1 MSLLGSLSRG
11 AGMARLADARAGAGA
26 AAGALVWALADR
38 SSLATRVAS
47 PSGRFDHPATNPVID
62 PVGGADRGAEV
73 TLKSSA

>member
-11 AGMARLADARAGAGA
+11 AGMARLADARAGGSRPACLG
-26 AAGALVWALADR
+26 L
-38 SSLATRVAS
+38 
-47 PSGRFDHPATNPVID
+47 GRPRFIRDTGGKPKRKFDHPATNPVID

>member
-11 AGMARLADARAGAGA
+11 AGMARLADARAVA
-26 AAGALVWALADR
+26 AAGPLVWALANR
-38 SSLATRVAS
+38 GSFATRVAS
-47 PSGRFDHPATNPVID
+47 PKRGFDHPATNPVID